1 MKKYK
6 RLRLKFWKFT
16 IIILLT
22 IACEKQSEKGFG
34 NVTVYTTS
42 SQGWSV
48 IIDGREYGK
57 VKKASQM
64 PVCRDPAFMNIT
76 LSAGNHKFVAKS
88 LDGHA
93 WGTSKG
99 VTVIADECK
108 QVSIP

>member
-1 MKKYK
+1 MK
-6 RLRLKFWKFT
+6 RIRLKIWKIT

-34 NVTVYTTS
+34 TITVYTTS
-42 SQGWSV
+42 SQNWSV

-64 PVCRDPAFMNIT
+64 PVCSDPAFMNIS
-76 LSAGNHKFVAKS
+76 LSAGDHKFVAKS
-88 LDGHA
+88 LDGYA
-93 WGTSKG
+93 WDAKKYKT
-99 VTVIADECK
+99 VRVIADECK